1 MSVDITIENIVKKF
15 GSTVAV
21 NGLDLKIEPGEL
33 FFLLGPSGCG
43 KTTLLRMLAGL
54 ETPTSGRVRF
64 GDRDV
69 TYAPANKRNIGMMF
83 QSYALWPHMTVAENV
98 AFGLRVRKTP
108 AADREK
114 RVAEALE
121 AVRMGDYGERKP
133 GQLSGGQQQR
143 VALAR
148 ALVINPDVLLL
159 DEPLSN
165 LDAALRIEMRREIK
179 RLCKEIGI
187 TSVYVTH
194 DQEEALSM
202 ADRMAVLRAG
212 ELEQLGPPRELY
224 SAPASRFVAGFLGE
238 SNFIPG
244 VVASKADG
252 RVIVKTDAGELVSTR
267 SNTEHISERAS
278 VTCSV
283 RPEAVEFTTGDNSP
297 NILSGNILDTMY
309 FGSSVQRRLEL
320 KGGVT
325 VKVFEANPDA
335 HPHAE
340 TVRVTVDPAQVVVLT
355 R

>member
-1 MSVDITIENIVKKF
+1 
-15 GSTVAV
+15 
-21 NGLDLKIEPGEL
+21 
-33 FFLLGPSGCG
+33 
-43 KTTLLRMLAGL
+43 
-54 ETPTSGRVRF
+54 
-64 GDRDV
+64 
-69 TYAPANKRNIGMMF
+69 MMF

-98 AFGLRVRKTP
+98 AFGLRVRKIP
-108 AADREK
+108 AGEREK
-114 RVAEALE
+114 RVAEALD
-121 AVRMGDYGERKP
+121 AVRMGEYGARKP

-179 RLCKEIGI
+179 RLCKEMGI

-244 VVASKADG
+244 VVASKTDG
-252 RVIVKTDAGELVSTR
+252 RVIVKTDAGDLLSTR
-267 SNTEHISERAS
+267 SNTEHLSENAS
-278 VTCSV
+278 VMCSV
-283 RPEAVEFTTGDNSP
+283 RPEAVEIATGIDSP
-297 NILSGNILDTMY
+297 NLLSGNILDTMY

-320 KGGVT
+320 EGGVT

-335 HPHAE
+335 HPHSD
-340 TVRVTVDPAQVVVLT
+340 TVRVSVDPSQVVVLT